1 MTSRNFEQFL
11 TPHLS
16 VIKLFRNMANILS
29 SQNHWP
35 PLSLMIVLSFMD
47 NPLLK
52 SYDNREARQQFIRE
66 QVRSVGTIFLFE
78 IQVHQKW
85 VHKKFRMY
93 NIRKLILGPS
103 DLFVI
108 KSWFETKNL
117 VRYNHYVMYFRL
129 LEYQPKDMLY
139 IKNRKT

>member
-93 NIRKLILGPS
+93 NIRKLILGPVK
-103 DLFVI
+103 F
-108 KSWFETKNL
+108 
-117 VRYNHYVMYFRL
+117 VRYKELICVVSCHLRQKILY
-129 LEYQPKDMLY
+129 DITIMLCFLDF
-139 IKNRKT
+139 